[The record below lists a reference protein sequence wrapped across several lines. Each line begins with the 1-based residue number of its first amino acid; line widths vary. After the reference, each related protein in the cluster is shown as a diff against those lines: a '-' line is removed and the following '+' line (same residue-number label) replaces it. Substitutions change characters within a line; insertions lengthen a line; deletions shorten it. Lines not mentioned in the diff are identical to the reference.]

1 MTNELLARTPAPPYY
16 AVIFSSLLRESP
28 DGYSEMAA
36 EMEALARTQ
45 PGYLGFESARGAD
58 GVGISVSYWA
68 TEEHVRAWKAITA
81 HRDAQRQ
88 GRDRW
93 YAHYEVRVAKVE
105 RAYAWDE
112 KGAERGSEPHAR

>member
-1 MTNELLARTPAPPYY
+1 MTGDALARTPSPPYY
-16 AVIFSSLLRESP
+16 AVIFSSLLAEP
-28 DGYSEMAA
+28 HDGYSEMAA

-68 TEEHVRAWKAITA
+68 TEEHVRAWKAIAA
-81 HRDAQRQ
+81 HREAQRQ
-88 GRDRW
+88 GRQSW

-105 RAYAWDE
+105 RAYAWD
-112 KGAERGSEPHAR
+112 AVARAREVEAPI